1 MSSGR
6 SLPQINF
13 GIQGGIQGDS
23 HRWGIRGIV
32 HFEVLEPGETAN
44 AGLYCEQLDRLNQS
58 LIEKYPAI
66 INRKGVILQ
75 HDNARPHYAR
85 KTLKIIN
92 GLGWEVLPHPPYSP
106 DIAPTDF
113 HLFRSMQHFLAN
125 KKFQNL
131 DDMKNAIFRYLTE
144 QPTDFYRSGIENL
157 HTRWQKVVANEVLD
171 YGCEAVILAS
181 TTNLGKYD
189 FVQNSAL
196 RIITGGAK
204 STLTTEMQLQTGIEP
219 LDSHVQR
226 SDFSS
231 FTSGTSYEETPTSA
245 TNDSPCS
252 RRKGSS
258 GCVYSTVPTAF
269 PFKRFNLTNLTS
281 NKADAIPEELKSWA
295 LETIEERYPA
305 NEWLHFCIDGSY
317 LPETNRAGTGWF
329 CKLFEG
335 SLAMGKNASNY
346 DAEVL
351 AVCEATTHLLSAGL
365 APAKVVFIDS
375 HAAIIALSNN
385 TPTDCLNTIQ
395 CRTKI
400 AELNSYG

>member
-1 MSSGR
+1 MFFF
-6 SLPQINF
+6 IT
-13 GIQGGIQGDS
+13 
-23 HRWGIRGIV
+23 V
-32 HFEVLEPGETAN
+32 YKTYV
-44 AGLYCEQLDRLNQS
+44 
-58 LIEKYPAI
+58 
-66 INRKGVILQ
+66 
-75 HDNARPHYAR
+75 RP
-85 KTLKIIN
+85 
-92 GLGWEVLPHPPYSP
+92 
-106 DIAPTDF
+106 
-113 HLFRSMQHFLAN
+113 
-125 KKFQNL
+125 
-131 DDMKNAIFRYLTE
+131 
-144 QPTDFYRSGIENL
+144 
-157 HTRWQKVVANEVLD
+157 VLD

-219 LDSHVQR
+219 LDSR
-226 SDFSS
+226 RDN
-231 FTSGTSYEETPTSA
+231 GTSYEETPTSA

-269 PFKRFNLTNLTS
+269 PFKRLNLTNLTS
-281 NKADAIPEELKSWA
+281 NKADAIPELKSWA

-335 SLAMGKNASNY
+335 SLAMGKNATNY

-351 AVCEATTHLLSAGL
+351 AVCEATTHLLSACL

-375 HAAIIALSNN
+375 HAAIIALSSN